1 MKLPRF
7 LTWFWRRRNAQAD
20 WSRESP
26 VIERLSKQY
35 ERARKGHRRRQSIV
49 DQMFNE
55 RTRRM
60 RLQFGRGKT

>member
-35 ERARKGHRRRQSIV
+35 ERARKGHRPRQSIA

-55 RTRRM
+55 RMRRM
-60 RLQFGRGKT
+60 RLQFGRRG